1 MPNTGA
7 DIALAIEQS
16 VRVLEQP
23 ALQAEDVADPVGQG
37 HLGAH
42 DAGQVLQQLLKCS
55 KLFVVHGNHG
65 PLEEL
70 VAVDEEFD
78 LFGPL
83 LAGDLDEGGAV
94 GAAEQETRSYRS

>member
-16 VRVLEQP
+16 VRVLQQP

-70 VAVDEEFD
+70 VRIDKKSDF
-78 LFGPL
+78 FGAL
-83 LAGDLDEGGAV
+83 LRRDVNE
-94 GAAEQETRSYRS
+94 